1 MNRVYLPGSTIGVMG
16 GGQLGRMFAVA
27 ARRMGY
33 RVHVYT
39 PERTGP
45 AAQFADAATEADYL
59 DENAVRRFA
68 RDVDLITFEFENI
81 PAETISWCA
90 FHREVRP
97 NGNVLQIAQHRL
109 REKTFLAEN
118 GFPVPQF
125 RAVKDRAELESAVEL
140 IGRAAILKT
149 AAFGY
154 DGKGQQTIASRG
166 LDDVWSTRVG
176 EELVLERAI
185 DFEKEISVIVARDPS
200 GNVTTFPIA
209 ENVHRNHIL
218 DITVVP
224 AAVSTSVAKQAI
236 DIATAIAEKLD
247 VIGLLTVEMFVDRSG
262 EVLVNELAPRPHNS
276 GHWSIEGCVTS
287 QFEQHVRAVCG
298 LKLGPVDLLRPA
310 AMANLL
316 GEIWQ
321 GGEPNWAAALE
332 VPAVHLHLYGKTE
345 PRPRRKM
352 GHLTALAATAKEA
365 ADAVRL
371 AREKLSKPK
380 S

>member
-1 MNRVYLPGSTIGVMG
+1 MNRVYLPGSTIGVIG
-16 GGQLGRMFAVA
+16 GGQLGRMFAMA
-27 ARRMGY
+27 ARPMGY

-39 PERTGP
+39 PEHNGP

-68 RDVDLITFEFENI
+68 RGVDVITFEFENI
-81 PAETISWCA
+81 PAETVSWCA

-97 NGNVLQIAQHRL
+97 NGKVLQIAQHRL

-118 GFPVPQF
+118 GFPLPQF

-154 DGKGQQTIASRG
+154 DGKGQQTIASRE
-166 LDDVWSTRVG
+166 LDDVWSTRAG
-176 EELVLERAI
+176 DELVLERAI
-185 DFEKEISVIVARDPS
+185 DFEKEISVIVARDPD
-200 GNVTTFPIA
+200 GNVSTFPIA

-236 DIATAIAEKLD
+236 DVACAIAEKLD
-247 VIGLLTVEMFVDRSG
+247 VIGLLAVEMFVDTSG

-321 GGEPNWAAALE
+321 GGEPNWSAALE

-352 GHLTALAATAKEA
+352 GHLTALANMTQEA

-371 AREKLSKPK
+371 AREKLCKPR